1 MCRYV
6 RFSGCRLTSM
16 GRVCEFA
23 ESGSGPS
30 QPRWI
35 QGLLT
40 GEHLPQ
46 IRPRLYSR
54 SGRGAEIAQPA
65 GFRAHPPFK

>member
-1 MCRYV
+1 MDCEV
-6 RFSGCRLTSM
+6 RWTGDGMSF
-16 GRVCEFA
+16 VA